1 MPKMILPRTR
11 TVLAALLIAVTT
23 YSGCGGSG
31 ANFSANRAGSS
42 SLAVSSSQITFPQV
56 AVGTDATRTVT
67 LTNTGAGSLTIS
79 GVTVTGTGFS
89 VGGLAFPVTLSANQA
104 ANLTVTFKPSG
115 AGSAH
120 GTVSIVSNASS
131 SPAAITLSGTGITYQ
146 LTVSPSNL
154 SFGDVRL
161 GQDVVLPVLLQ
172 NTGSAS
178 VTISAVTVTGSGFK
192 VSAPAPPFTVA
203 PGADSNLSA
212 TFTPTASAAYN
223 GVLTVVSNAM
233 DSPSVEILTGDGTSP
248 ANHSVT
254 LTWIASTSSG
264 ISGYNLYRSETGSG
278 PFMKINNALIDGTT
292 YTDATVQSRTYYY
305 AATSVDSRG
314 EESGYSNTAQVTV
327 P

>member
-1 MPKMILPRTR
+1 MRAKFVVI
-11 TVLAALLIAVTT
+11 LIAVTA

-31 ANFSANRAGSS
+31 ANFSANPAGSS
-42 SLAVSSSQITFPQV
+42 SLAVSPSQITFPGV
-56 AVGTDATRTVT
+56 AVGANASRTVS

-120 GTVSIVSNASS
+120 GSALVVSNASS
-131 SPAAITLSGTGITYQ
+131 SPGAISLSGTGITSQ

-154 SFGDVRL
+154 SFGDIKL
-161 GQDVVLPVLLQ
+161 GQDAVLPVLLQ

-212 TFTPTASAAYN
+212 TFTPTTSAAYE
-223 GVLTVVSNAM
+223 GMLTVVSNAM
-233 DSPSVEILTGDGTSP
+233 DSPNLETLTGNGTSV
-248 ANHSVT
+248 ANHSVS
-254 LTWIASTSSG
+254 LTWVASTSPG
-264 ISGYNLYRSETGSG
+264 VSGYNMYRSESSSGS
-278 PFMKINNALIDGTT
+278 FTRINNFLISGIT
-292 YTDATVQSRTYYY
+292 YTDATVQSGTYYY
-305 AATSVDSRG
+305 AATSVDARG
-314 EESGYSNTAQVTV
+314 GESGYSNMAQVTV